1 MAIFSTNQATQPHR
15 KHERAL
21 VRADGFDN
29 MGFEWFKALTLFVL

>member
-1 MAIFSTNQATQPHR
+1 MAIFLTNQATQPHR

-29 MGFEWFKALTLFVL
+29 KGYELLKALTLFDL